1 MDQRGY
7 GKHEGRDSRSCNDL
21 RPITEPTLREILQ
34 IIALLQNDSKRRTQ
48 ANSKYGFTTDGRPLL
63 LL

>member
-7 GKHEGRDSRSCNDL
+7 GKHEGPDSRFCNDL
-21 RPITEPTLREILQ
+21 KPITEPALREILQ
-34 IIALLQNDSKRRTQ
+34 IIALLQDDSEQRTQ
-48 ANSKYGFTTDGRPLL
+48 ANFKYGFSTDGRPLL

>member
-7 GKHEGRDSRSCNDL
+7 GTHEGRDSRSCTDL

-48 ANSKYGFTTDGRPLL
+48 ANSKYGSITDGRPLL